1 MTIVL
6 VHVIL
11 LLSTRSFRTKN
22 NKEGINIKLHVS
34 KLDFKRK
41 PQEKQIS
48 RISATILNEVTTI
61 DIEELAQEISE
72 KGKTVVLAE
81 FKGQRLSDAQFVG
94 QELVMLDFDNNDIS
108 KQYTIE
114 DLEQDEFMNDY
125 ACFFYR
131 TFSDAKSK
139 LDKFRVVFK
148 LDNVVHDSAQISK
161 IYQELFKK
169 YPQADTS
176 VGQSNRLFFGS
187 NQGYEIIDFDNV
199 LVIEKLSEYS
209 DDYKVEDINVQ
220 LANYLL
226 LKEGMYDV
234 VQSKLGNDYAETFS
248 DEYSAYQYFKL
259 LDIREILELPDENP
273 FLDILHEE
281 TNPSASVFYE
291 RERNIYLY
299 KCFSQ
304 NPNDFTG
311 DLVKLLVNYLGLRSN
326 AEAIKLLVM
335 LTGSKITY
343 DSNTGLEERARNEFI
358 EKLESGAIQLFYK
371 EMYYYLQ
378 YYKNEIVVLL
388 EQFYDFSFEQDN
400 RIRFLNYQEIKRLS
414 INLKKVTNRR
424 VSDSKMFNIINVL
437 TTLELIKKV
446 NNNLPQ
452 EITDVLEDQKNSDQ
466 IRTSNVYEP
475 VYLTKEAN
483 ERSSNIAKKLR
494 ENQVVVSSLSY
505 ETVYRL
511 FGEDKAKQD
520 FPQAYEPLIESGL
533 IRMSSSDV
541 NLTSKSVEF
550 EQQATKLI
558 FKHIEKNGY
567 VFESDLFA
575 ELALKNH
582 VSHEAIKKRFA
593 KVRSSIL
600 NDYDLKRMRLTDRLH
615 KHFKMKTRYTA
626 KNIIFKSEDLS
637 K

>member
-1 MTIVL
+1 M
-6 VHVIL
+6 
-11 LLSTRSFRTKN
+11 
-22 NKEGINIKLHVS
+22 
-34 KLDFKRK
+34 
-41 PQEKQIS
+41 
-48 RISATILNEVTTI
+48 
-61 DIEELAQEISE
+61 
-72 KGKTVVLAE
+72 
-81 FKGQRLSDAQFVG
+81 SDAKFLG
-94 QELVMLDFDNNDIS
+94 QELVMLDFDNNGTN

-139 LDKFRVVFK
+139 VDKFRVVFN
-148 LDNVVHDSAQISK
+148 LDKVVSDSDKISK
-161 IYQELFKK
+161 IYQELFKR

-176 VGQSNRLFFGS
+176 VGQANRLFFGS
-187 NQGYEIIDFDNV
+187 NKSYEVIDFDNV
-199 LVIEKLSEYS
+199 LVPNELLEYS
-209 DDYKVEDINVQ
+209 DDYKVKDSNIQ
-220 LANYLL
+220 LPNYLL

-234 VQSKLGNDYAETFS
+234 VQSKLSNDYAETFS
-248 DEYSAYQYFKL
+248 DEYSAYQYFKT
-259 LDIREILELPDENP
+259 LDMRELLELPVENP

-281 TNPSASVFYE
+281 TNPSASVYYE
-291 RERNIYLY
+291 RERDVYFY

-304 NPNDFTG
+304 KPNDFTG
-311 DLVKLLVNYLGLRSN
+311 DIVKLLVNYLGLRSN
-326 AEAIKLLVM
+326 TEAIKLLVI
-335 LTGSKITY
+335 LTNSEIIY
-343 DSNTGLEERARNEFI
+343 ASEIGLEELARNEFI
-358 EKLESGAIQLFYK
+358 EKLESGAIQHLYK
-371 EMYYYLQ
+371 EMYYYLK

-483 ERSSNIAKKLR
+483 EQSSNIAKKLR

-520 FPQAYEPLIESGL
+520 FPQAYEPLVQSGL

-550 EQQATKLI
+550 EQQATRLI

-567 VFESDLFA
+567 VFESDLFN
-575 ELALKNH
+575 ELAVKNH

-626 KNIIFKSEDLS
+626 KNIIFKNEELS

>member
-1 MTIVL
+1 M

-176 VGQSNRLFFGS
+176 VGQPSRLFFGG
-187 NQGYEIIDFDNV
+187 NQSYEVIDLDNV
-199 LVIEKLSEYS
+199 LVPNELFENS
-209 DDYKVEDINVQ
+209 DDFSDTIEDSNNR

-226 LKEGMYDV
+226 LRDGKYDV
-234 VQSKLGNDYAETFS
+234 VQSKLCNGYAETFS
-248 DEYSAYQYFKL
+248 DEYSAYQYFKT
-259 LDIREILELPDENP
+259 LDIRELLELPVENP

-281 TNPSASVFYE
+281 SNPSASVYYE
-291 RERNIYLY
+291 KKQDIYFY

-304 NPNDFTG
+304 NSNDFTG
-311 DLVKLLVNYLGLRSN
+311 DIVKLLVNYLGLRSN

-335 LTGSKITY
+335 LTGSEITY
-343 DSNTGLEERARNEFI
+343 DSEIGIEECARNEFI
-358 EKLESGAIQLFYK
+358 ERLENGMIQQLHK
-371 EMYYYLQ
+371 EMYYYLK

-388 EQFYDFSFEQDN
+388 EQFYDFSFEKDN
-400 RIRFLNYQEIKRLS
+400 QRRFLNYQKIKRLS
-414 INLKKVTNRR
+414 TNIKKVTHKQI
-424 VSDSKMFNIINVL
+424 SDSKMFNIITVL
-437 TTLELIKKV
+437 TSLELIKKV
-446 NNNLPQ
+446 NDNLPL
-452 EITDVLEDQKNSDQ
+452 EINNVIEEQKNSEQ

-475 VYLTKEAN
+475 VCLTREAI
-483 ERSSNIAKKLR
+483 EHSSHIAKKLR
-494 ENQVVVSSLSY
+494 ENQVTVSSLSY
-505 ETVYRL
+505 ETIYRL
-511 FGEDKAKQD
+511 FGETKAKQD
-520 FPQAYEPLIESGL
+520 FPQAYEPLVESGL
-533 IRMSSSDV
+533 IRMSSSDA
-541 NLTSKSVEF
+541 NLTSKSIVF
-550 EQQATKLI
+550 EQQAIKLI
-558 FKHIEKNGY
+558 FKHIDKNGY
-567 VFESDLFA
+567 VFESDLFN

-600 NDYDLKRMRLTDRLH
+600 NDYDLKRMRLTDKLH
-615 KHFKMKTRYTA
+615 KQYKMKIRYTA
-626 KNIIFKSEDLS
+626 KNIIFRSEELS